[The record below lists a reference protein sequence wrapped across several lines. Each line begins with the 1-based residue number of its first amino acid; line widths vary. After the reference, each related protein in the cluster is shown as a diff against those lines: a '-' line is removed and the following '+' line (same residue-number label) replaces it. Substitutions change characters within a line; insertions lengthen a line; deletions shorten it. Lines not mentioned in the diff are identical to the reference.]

1 MLHTFTAL
9 RGIIK
14 RQVRSY
20 GCHNSKL
27 SFYGPCV
34 YARLCTGE
42 RFLRFWMP
50 RRVLPHRAIPS
61 HGNSLLLAGTRWTGL
76 RHAYE
81 ERFSKGVPGSPDLP
95 APQQWPPTLQKR
107 MDELKA
113 ARFESM
119 GIERNHAAAR
129 HAMFE
134 RAHQFFGAPT
144 VVYLCIDRTLTAW
157 SIFDMGLL
165 AQSIML
171 AAQQYG
177 VDSAA
182 AALLIS
188 YPDLIRAELEI
199 LEDVSILMGVALG
212 YRDQQHPLN
221 QYRSPRR
228 PLQEVVRL
236 KGLT

>member
-1 MLHTFTAL
+1 MA
-9 RGIIK
+9 
-14 RQVRSY
+14 
-20 GCHNSKL
+20 
-27 SFYGPCV
+27 
-34 YARLCTGE
+34 
-42 RFLRFWMP
+42 P
-50 RRVLPHRAIPS
+50 R
-61 HGNSLLLAGTRWTGL
+61 
-76 RHAYE
+76 
-81 ERFSKGVPGSPDLP
+81 
-95 APQQWPPTLQKR
+95 LQKR
-107 MDELKA
+107 MDELRA
-113 ARFESM
+113 ARFESL
-119 GIERNHAAAR
+119 GTGRDDTAAR

-144 VVYLCIDRTLTAW
+144 VVYLCMDRTLTAW

-199 LEDVSILMGVALG
+199 PEDVSILMGVALG
-212 YRDQQHPLN
+212 YRDRQHPLN

-228 PLQEVVRL
+228 PLIEVVRP

>member
-1 MLHTFTAL
+1 MA
-9 RGIIK
+9 
-14 RQVRSY
+14 
-20 GCHNSKL
+20 
-27 SFYGPCV
+27 
-34 YARLCTGE
+34 
-42 RFLRFWMP
+42 
-50 RRVLPHRAIPS
+50 
-61 HGNSLLLAGTRWTGL
+61 
-76 RHAYE
+76 
-81 ERFSKGVPGSPDLP
+81 P
-95 APQQWPPTLQKR
+95 ALQKR

-113 ARFESM
+113 ARFESL

-144 VVYLCIDRTLTAW
+144 VVYLCMDRTLTAW

-199 LEDVSILMGVALG
+199 PEDVSILMGVALG
-212 YRDQQHPLN
+212 HRDRQHPLN

-236 KGLT
+236 KGIT

>member
-1 MLHTFTAL
+1 VH
-9 RGIIK
+9 
-14 RQVRSY
+14 
-20 GCHNSKL
+20 L
-27 SFYGPCV
+27 SQILYT
-34 YARLCTGE
+34 RKQS
-42 RFLRFWMP
+42 LRFWMP
-50 RRVLPHRAIPS
+50 QSVLPHRAIPS
-61 HGNSLLLAGTRWTGL
+61 HGNSLLLAGTRWTGFVTL
-76 RHAYE
+76 MKSA
-81 ERFSKGVPGSPDLP
+81 SAKGVPGSPDLP
-95 APQQWPPTLQKR
+95 APQQWPPALQKR

-113 ARFESM
+113 ARFESL

-144 VVYLCIDRTLTAW
+144 VAYLCMDRTLTAW

-199 LEDVSILMGVALG
+199 PEDVSILMGVALG
-212 YRDQQHPLN
+212 YRDRQHPLN

>member
-1 MLHTFTAL
+1 MNVIDALNSRFTVRAFEPHPVHKETILKILDAATRAPSSGNTQPWELFVAGGDAL
-9 RGIIK
+9 DRI
-14 RQVRSY
+14 
-20 GCHNSKL
+20 
-27 SFYGPCV
+27 
-34 YARLCTGE
+34 
-42 RFLRFWMP
+42 
-50 RRVLPHRAIPS
+50 
-61 HGNSLLLAGTRWTGL
+61 

-81 ERFSKGVPGSPDLP
+81 ERFKERVPGSPDLP
-95 APQQWPPTLQKR
+95 APQQWPPALQKR
-107 MDELKA
+107 MDELRA
-113 ARFESM
+113 ARFESL
-119 GIERNHAAAR
+119 GKERDDAATR
-129 HAMFE
+129 HVMLE

-144 VVYLCIDRTLTAW
+144 VVYLCMDRTLTAW

-171 AAQQYG
+171 AGQQYG

-199 LEDVSILMGVALG
+199 PEDVLILMGVALG
-212 YRDQQHPLN
+212 YRDRLHPLN

-236 KGLT
+236 KDFT

>member
-1 MLHTFTAL
+1 
-9 RGIIK
+9 
-14 RQVRSY
+14 
-20 GCHNSKL
+20 
-27 SFYGPCV
+27 
-34 YARLCTGE
+34 
-42 RFLRFWMP
+42 MP
-50 RRVLPHRAIPS
+50 RLVLPRRAIPS
-61 HGNSLLLAGTRWTGL
+61 PGNSLLLAGTRWTGFVAL
-76 RHAYE
+76 LKNA
-81 ERFSKGVPGSPDLP
+81 SGKGCRAAPIYRP
-95 APQQWPPTLQKR
+95 ATVAPALQKR

-113 ARFESM
+113 ARFASL
-119 GIERNHAAAR
+119 GIEPEDAAAR
-129 HAMFE
+129 QAMSE
-134 RAHQFFGAPT
+134 RTHQLFGAPT
-144 VVYLCIDRTLTAW
+144 VVYLCMDRTLTAW

-182 AALLIS
+182 AAFLIS

-199 LEDVSILMGVALG
+199 PEDVWILMGVALG
-212 YRDQQHPLN
+212 YRDRQHPLN

>member
-1 MLHTFTAL
+1 MNVIDALNSRFTVRAFEPDPVHKETILKILDAATRAPSSGNTQPWELFVAGGDAL
-9 RGIIK
+9 DRI
-14 RQVRSY
+14 
-20 GCHNSKL
+20 
-27 SFYGPCV
+27 
-34 YARLCTGE
+34 
-42 RFLRFWMP
+42 
-50 RRVLPHRAIPS
+50 
-61 HGNSLLLAGTRWTGL
+61 

-81 ERFSKGVPGSPDLP
+81 ERFKERVPGSPDLP
-95 APQQWPPTLQKR
+95 APQEWPPTMQKR

-113 ARFESM
+113 ARFESL
-119 GIERNHAAAR
+119 GTERDDAATR
-129 HAMFE
+129 HVMLE

-144 VVYLCIDRTLTAW
+144 VMYLCMDRTLTAW

-171 AAQQYG
+171 AGQQYG

-199 LEDVSILMGVALG
+199 PEDVLILMGVALG
-212 YRDQQHPLN
+212 YRDRQHPLN

-236 KGLT
+236 KGFT

>member
-1 MLHTFTAL
+1 
-9 RGIIK
+9 
-14 RQVRSY
+14 
-20 GCHNSKL
+20 
-27 SFYGPCV
+27 
-34 YARLCTGE
+34 
-42 RFLRFWMP
+42 
-50 RRVLPHRAIPS
+50 
-61 HGNSLLLAGTRWTGL
+61 
-76 RHAYE
+76 
-81 ERFSKGVPGSPDLP
+81 
-95 APQQWPPTLQKR
+95 

-113 ARFESM
+113 ARFASL
-119 GIERNHAAAR
+119 GIEPEDAAAR
-129 HAMFE
+129 QAMSE
-134 RAHQFFGAPT
+134 RTHQFFGAPT

-199 LEDVSILMGVALG
+199 PEDVGILMGVALG
-212 YRDQQHPLN
+212 YRDRQHPLN

>member
-1 MLHTFTAL
+1 MDVIDALNSRFTVRAFKPDPVHNETILKILDAATRAPSSGNTQPWEIFVAGGDAL
-9 RGIIK
+9 DRL
-14 RQVRSY
+14 RQAY
-20 GCHNSKL
+20 D
-27 SFYGPCV
+27 
-34 YARLCTGE
+34 E
-42 RFLRFWMP
+42 RFR
-50 RRVLPHRAIPS
+50 
-61 HGNSLLLAGTRWTGL
+61 T
-76 RHAYE
+76 
-81 ERFSKGVPGSPDLP
+81 GVPGSPDLP
-95 APQQWPPTLQKR
+95 APQHWPTALQKR
-107 MDELKA
+107 MDELRA
-113 ARFESM
+113 ARFEAL
-119 GIERNHAAAR
+119 GIGRNDTAAR
-129 HAMFE
+129 HAMVE

-144 VVYLCIDRTLTAW
+144 VVYLCMDRTLTAW

-182 AALLIS
+182 AAFLIS

-199 LEDVSILMGVALG
+199 PEDVLILMGVALG
-212 YRDQQHPLN
+212 HRDRQHPLN

>member
-1 MLHTFTAL
+1 MNVIDALNCRFTIRAFEPDPVHTETILTILDAATRAPSSGNTQPWELFVAGGDAL
-9 RGIIK
+9 DR
-14 RQVRSY
+14 
-20 GCHNSKL
+20 
-27 SFYGPCV
+27 
-34 YARLCTGE
+34 
-42 RFLRFWMP
+42 
-50 RRVLPHRAIPS
+50 
-61 HGNSLLLAGTRWTGL
+61 L
-76 RHAYE
+76 RHAYDD
-81 ERFSKGVPGSPDLP
+81 RFKKGVPGSPDLP
-95 APQQWPPTLQKR
+95 APQQWPLALQKR
-107 MDELKA
+107 MDELRA
-113 ARFESM
+113 ARFESL
-119 GIERNHAAAR
+119 GIGRDDTAAR

-144 VVYLCIDRTLTAW
+144 VVYLCMDRTLTAW

-199 LEDVSILMGVALG
+199 PEDVSILMGVALG
-212 YRDQQHPLN
+212 YRDRQHPLN

-228 PLQEVVRL
+228 PLKEVVRL

>member
-1 MLHTFTAL
+1 
-9 RGIIK
+9 
-14 RQVRSY
+14 
-20 GCHNSKL
+20 
-27 SFYGPCV
+27 
-34 YARLCTGE
+34 
-42 RFLRFWMP
+42 MP
-50 RRVLPHRAIPS
+50 RLVLPRRAIPS
-61 HGNSLLLAGTRWTGL
+61 PGNSLLLAGALDRL
-76 RHAYE
+76 RRAFE
-81 ERFSKGVPGSPDLP
+81 ERFRKGVLGSPDLP
-95 APQQWPPTLQKR
+95 APQQWPPALQKR

-113 ARFESM
+113 ARFASL
-119 GIERNHAAAR
+119 GIEPEDAAAR
-129 HAMFE
+129 QAMSE
-134 RAHQFFGAPT
+134 RTHQFFGAPT

-199 LEDVSILMGVALG
+199 PEDVGILMGVALG
-212 YRDQQHPLN
+212 YRDRQHPLN

>member
-1 MLHTFTAL
+1 M
-9 RGIIK
+9 
-14 RQVRSY
+14 
-20 GCHNSKL
+20 
-27 SFYGPCV
+27 
-34 YARLCTGE
+34 
-42 RFLRFWMP
+42 
-50 RRVLPHRAIPS
+50 
-61 HGNSLLLAGTRWTGL
+61 
-76 RHAYE
+76 
-81 ERFSKGVPGSPDLP
+81 
-95 APQQWPPTLQKR
+95 
-107 MDELKA
+107 A

-199 LEDVSILMGVALG
+199 PEDVSILMGVALG
-212 YRDQQHPLN
+212 YRDRQHPLN

>member
-1 MLHTFTAL
+1 MNVIDALNSRFAVRAFEPDPVHTETILTILDAATRAPSSGNTQPWGLFVAGGDAL
-9 RGIIK
+9 DR
-14 RQVRSY
+14 
-20 GCHNSKL
+20 
-27 SFYGPCV
+27 
-34 YARLCTGE
+34 
-42 RFLRFWMP
+42 
-50 RRVLPHRAIPS
+50 
-61 HGNSLLLAGTRWTGL
+61 L
-76 RHAYE
+76 RHVYDN
-81 ERFSKGVPGSPDLP
+81 RFKKGAPGSPDLP
-95 APQQWPPTLQKR
+95 APQQWPPAQQKR
-107 MDELKA
+107 MDELRA
-113 ARFESM
+113 AGFESL
-119 GIERNHAAAR
+119 GIGRDDTAAR

-144 VVYLCIDRTLTAW
+144 VVYLCMDRTLTAW

-199 LEDVSILMGVALG
+199 PEDVSILMGVALG
-212 YRDQQHPLN
+212 YRDRQHPLN

-228 PLQEVVRL
+228 PLKEVVRL

>member
-1 MLHTFTAL
+1 MNVIDALNSRFTVRAFEPDPVHKGTILKILDAATRAPSSGNTQPWELFVAGGDAL
-9 RGIIK
+9 D
-14 RQVRSY
+14 
-20 GCHNSKL
+20 
-27 SFYGPCV
+27 
-34 YARLCTGE
+34 RL
-42 RFLRFWMP
+42 
-50 RRVLPHRAIPS
+50 RRAF
-61 HGNSLLLAGTRWTGL
+61 
-76 RHAYE
+76 E
-81 ERFSKGVPGSPDLP
+81 ERFRKGVPGSPDLP
-95 APQQWPPTLQKR
+95 APQQWPPALQKR
-107 MDELKA
+107 IDELKA
-113 ARFESM
+113 ARFASL
-119 GIERNHAAAR
+119 GIEPEDAAAR
-129 HAMFE
+129 QAMSE
-134 RAHQFFGAPT
+134 RIYQLFGAPT
-144 VVYLCIDRTLTAW
+144 VVYLCMDRTLTAW

-199 LEDVSILMGVALG
+199 PEDVWILMGVALG
-212 YRDQQHPLN
+212 YRDRQHPLN